1 MKKTL
6 FLLSALLIFALGF
19 SQTYIP
25 IPDQNFEQALI
36 DLSIDSNPVIDG
48 QVLYDDISQ
57 VTNLSISYKD
67 ISDLTGIQAF
77 YSLERLQVGHN
88 NLTSL
93 TFDPWNNTSLTHL
106 YIDNNQLI
114 NLSLP
119 NNPNL
124 IGLYAHHNQ
133 LTNLNITSCTSLFT
147 LAVGQNELTS
157 LTLPNS
163 PYLANLSCED
173 NYLTN
178 INGLTNISSLS
189 GVLVRNNFLSSLDV
203 SNSPLVVQLDAKNN
217 QLTNLSF
224 NNNNNTNLLFF
235 DVRNNNLTSIDLRGI
250 STNPT
255 TSDQSDF
262 NFWAADNP
270 NLVCIFVD
278 DIDYF
283 EALIPN
289 NVNFI
294 PSSAVFVNN
303 EQQCAT
309 AGTED
314 LSINSFSIYPNPTS
328 DKLYIDGLVVQD
340 VVIYSVLG
348 KEVVKI
354 SNQNSI
360 DVSSLSKG
368 VYFIKVS
375 DGINASTR
383 KFIKD

>member
-1 MKKTL
+1 MKKL
-6 FLLSALLIFALGF
+6 LLLSALLIFALGF

-106 YIDNNQLI
+106 YIENNQLT
-114 NLSLP
+114 NLSFP

-124 IGLYAHHNQ
+124 LSLYARDNE
-133 LTNLNITSCTSLFT
+133 LTNLNIASCTSI
-147 LAVGQNELTS
+147 G
-157 LTLPNS
+157 
-163 PYLANLSCED
+163 NLDVRD
-173 NYLTN
+173 NLLTN
-178 INGLTNISSLS
+178 LNIPTSVNLQLLYCSNNQLTTLNIGNRPNLRN
-189 GVLVRNNFLSSLDV
+189 VLCENNEITFLDF
-203 SNSPLVVQLDAKNN
+203 SNSPLVNQLYAQNN

-250 STNPT
+250 STNST
-255 TSDQSDF
+255 TSDQGDF
-262 NFWAADNP
+262 IFWAADNP

-283 EALIPN
+283 EAFIPN

-314 LSINSFSIYPNPTS
+314 LSINSFSIYPNPT
-328 DKLYIDGLVVQD
+328 KEYLNIDCSSLESVS
-340 VVIYSVLG
+340 IYNILG
-348 KEVVKI
+348 KELI
-354 SNQNSI
+354 NNSNNRI
-360 DVSSLSKG
+360 NVSSLSKG

-375 DGINASTR
+375 DGINASTK